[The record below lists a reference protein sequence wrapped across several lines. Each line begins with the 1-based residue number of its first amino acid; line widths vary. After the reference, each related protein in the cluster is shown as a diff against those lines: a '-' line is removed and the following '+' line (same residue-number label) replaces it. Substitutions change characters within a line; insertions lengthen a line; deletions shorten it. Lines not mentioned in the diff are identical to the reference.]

1 MSGALL
7 VATGVS
13 KWYPQPRRRPFG
25 RGQRGAALDGVDL
38 AVGAGER
45 VAIVGASGAG
55 KSTLLR
61 LLLAVEAPDAGTI
74 SFRGRR
80 VLPDRPSRMR
90 WFRREVQFVAQDPYG
105 SLSPRMTV
113 AEIIREPLQCLDVPG
128 DHARR
133 VAELLAAVHLDPA
146 CASRRSTE
154 LSGGQRQRVAV
165 ARALAPRP
173 TVLVADEPVSALD
186 AAVLVT
192 VLDLLREVSA
202 GTGAAL
208 VLVAHHLAAVRRA
221 CTRVVVLDDGRV
233 AETGPVDE
241 VFQAPRSSTTRALL
255 AAVPR
260 LPRGLAAAPGHLI
273 IGGDP

>member
-1 MSGALL
+1 VSEALL
-7 VATGVS
+7 VAAGVS
-13 KWYPQPRRRPFG
+13 KWYPQPGRRGRRR
-25 RGQRGAALDGVDL
+25 AVLDGVDL

-45 VAIVGASGAG
+45 VAVVGASGAG

-61 LLLAVEAPDAGTI
+61 LLLAIETPDAGTI

-80 VLPDRPSRMR
+80 VLPDRPSRLR

-113 AEIIREPLQCLDVPG
+113 AEIVREPLRCLDVPG

-146 CASRRSTE
+146 LADRRSTE

-173 TVLVADEPVSALD
+173 AVLVTDEPVSALD
-186 AAVLVT
+186 ASVLVT

-221 CTRVVVLDDGRV
+221 CTRVVVLDNGRV
-233 AETGPVDE
+233 VETGPVDE
-241 VFQAPRSSTTRALL
+241 VFRTPRTPVTRALL
-255 AAVPR
+255 DAVPR
-260 LPRGLAAAPGHLI
+260 LPPSFRTT
-273 IGGDP
+273 GGDP